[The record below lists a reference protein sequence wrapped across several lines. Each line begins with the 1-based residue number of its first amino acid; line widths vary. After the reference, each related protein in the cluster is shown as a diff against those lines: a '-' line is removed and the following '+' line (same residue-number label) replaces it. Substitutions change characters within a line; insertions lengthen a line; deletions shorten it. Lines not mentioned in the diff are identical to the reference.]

1 MTVDQALNSALYT
14 QSQRLF
20 PTTLHKCPY
29 QANLQMRQPRYTEV
43 KQLAK
48 GHVAK
53 KKSSLWFNSNRR
65 FFASVLCNFLTL
77 TTGQHTHQDNLLC
90 SPFHAAMIFVVVFMW
105 NESRMG
111 KPFINVCPSP
121 SEAIS
126 SQEQPPSRWTQ
137 PYYMIDFPC
146 SLSSCR
152 LRIYQRVGWHGQS
165 WPLWCRRKQVRTS
178 ETVSVRWSTNDTL
191 RTEAMERGGEKPEG
205 SGIRPQLTSCSGR
218 NRSCPVTTVSQRS
231 HTVRAQHSVPT
242 R

>member
-1 MTVDQALNSALYT
+1 MVKMRDLFKPIYRWDNQGT
-14 QSQRLF
+14 QRLS
-20 PTTLHKCPY
+20 
-29 QANLQMRQPRYTEV
+29 NLPKAMWQ
-43 KQLAK
+43 
-48 GHVAK
+48 K